1 MAGQPNIPGFAEFDV
16 TGIEVSW
23 EQGTTVGNNLAIL
36 DLNEAFNIT
45 VAFAGKGTEWE
56 NMQKLG
62 LEYNVEIFAEG
73 IGLPPSD
80 KNLGKT
86 TDNLVPGKQT
96 PNMVVCKVPNG
107 MSQAGVYRLA
117 AMVTFT
123 TWTGWLGF
131 IEGPFIQV
139 HVEEQ

>member
-73 IGLPPSD
+73 IDCPLLTRTLARQRIIWFLA
-80 KNLGKT
+80 NR
-86 TDNLVPGKQT
+86 
-96 PNMVVCKVPNG
+96 
-107 MSQAGVYRLA
+107 RLIWWYA
-117 AMVTFT
+117 KYQMA
-123 TWTGWLGF
+123 
-131 IEGPFIQV
+131 
-139 HVEEQ
+139 